1 MNVLANTLELEATLE
16 TVAAERLLAKLRHF
30 IATEL
35 DEEERALL
43 GALVAPGVAQ
53 AHAAADA
60 EVQGFGGG
68 WSPNDLP
75 RALVTALRDSGV
87 RVEGLGL

>member
-1 MNVLANTLELEATLE
+1 MESA
-16 TVAAERLLAKLRHF
+16 AAERLLAKLRDF

-35 DEEERALL
+35 DQDERALL
-43 GALVAPGVAQ
+43 GALIAPGVAQ
-53 AHAAADA
+53 AHA
-60 EVQGFGGG
+60 EVNGFAQGG
-68 WSPNDLP
+68 WSPEDLP